1 MALITFAPNGL
12 ALTNGNLTGTA
23 DYSYPLKANQGKSSG
38 KWYCEI
44 KYNSGSYPM
53 IGVAGISTGAGAT
66 WTGNLGRY
74 YYHNGTKYPGPI
86 AYGTA
91 MVIGDTIGI
100 AIDLDSHTKT
110 IKFYRNGIPQGI
122 AFSDL
127 HLLEKPMVPYITS
140 GSSSINNNVT
150 ANFGASTF
158 DIINKNSGEWDKL
171 IAEGYLPYDIEN
183 TVIVR
188 LNVYADK
195 LYIKS
200 PNEKIN
206 LTIDSLT
213 FGSGLESIRIDIN
226 DRTIYSGSI
235 IYPLPNMISLQL
247 DSSYITQ
254 NINTMKIYDGNGVII
269 TKIMNIYL
277 ENSLLNPIVRDFINT
292 KVNTMENMQISPGIG
307 TSLNNM
313 TDGNVS
319 LEIPTAMRS
328 KVNKITVDS
337 DSDKILNANGVYP
350 LTNIDQ
356 YLYKTPIILNNG
368 NRLLLNNYITSN
380 SDIIRGRLDKDGKG
394 ILITDGNDITYF
406 TRYGYSGSSTMTFSF
421 STPHTISAFRFYG
434 TTDIYVKTSF
444 YDINDILIKEVTYPC
459 RSIATNNAMIK
470 IEPVSGVSKIVFYES
485 GGGFGNV
492 NIYSMEV
499 FGESEKINHV
509 YKSNEYLCHSP
520 LNILSSKLI
529 IENNTSPIDSTLV
542 KSKKMG
548 NLAFINN
555 SSKLVLKKYDSSI
568 DNPSSKIVRSKIV
581 LSNKIP
587 IRRIEIK

>member
-23 DYSYPLKANQGKSSG
+23 DYSYPLKANQSKSSG
-38 KWYCEI
+38 KWYWEI
-44 KYNSGSYPM
+44 KYNSGTYPM

-74 YYHNGTKYPGPI
+74 YYHNGTKYPGPT
-86 AYGTA
+86 AYGTT
-91 MVIGDTIGI
+91 MVIGDTIGV

-127 HLLEKPMVPYITS
+127 HLLEKPMVPYITAGGS
-140 GSSSINNNVT
+140 GYNNNVT

-158 DIINKNSGEWDKL
+158 DIMSKNSGEWNKL
-171 IAEGYLPYDIEN
+171 VAEGYLPYDIEN
-183 TVIVR
+183 TVAVG

-200 PNEKIN
+200 PNEKIH

-213 FGSGLESIRIDIN
+213 FGSGLDKIRIDIN

-254 NINTMKIYDGNGVII
+254 NINTMKIYDGNGVVV
-269 TKIMNIYL
+269 TKILNIYL
-277 ENSLLNPIVRDFINT
+277 ENSLLNPIVRDFVNT
-292 KVNTMENMQISPGIG
+292 KVNTMENMKISPGIG

-313 TDGNVS
+313 IEGNVS
-319 LEIPTAMRS
+319 LEIPTVMRS
-328 KVNKITVDS
+328 KVNKITVDG
-337 DSDKILNANGVYP
+337 DSDKILNANGAYP
-350 LTNIDQ
+350 LTNVDQ
-356 YLYKTPIILNNG
+356 YLYKTPIVLNSG
-368 NRLLLNNYITSN
+368 NRLILNNYITNN
-380 SDIIRGRLDKDGKG
+380 SDILRNRKDNSGKG
-394 ILITDGNDITYF
+394 ALITDGNDTTSISRFGSNPYTY
-406 TRYGYSGSSTMTFSF
+406 TFSL

-434 TTDIYVKTSF
+434 ATITTIKTSF
-444 YDINDILIKEVTYPC
+444 YNSSNVLIKELSYAC
-459 RSIATNNAMIK
+459 RSTANNNAMIK
-470 IEPVSGVSKIVFYES
+470 IEPVSGVSKMVFYES
-485 GGGFGNV
+485 GGGFNYFDL
-492 NIYSMEV
+492 YSMEV

-509 YKSNEYLCHSP
+509 YKSDMYLYHSP
-520 LNILSSKLI
+520 LSILSSKLI

-555 SSKLVLKKYDSSI
+555 SSKVVLKKYDSSI
-568 DNPSSKIVRSKIV
+568 DNPSSKIIRSKIV